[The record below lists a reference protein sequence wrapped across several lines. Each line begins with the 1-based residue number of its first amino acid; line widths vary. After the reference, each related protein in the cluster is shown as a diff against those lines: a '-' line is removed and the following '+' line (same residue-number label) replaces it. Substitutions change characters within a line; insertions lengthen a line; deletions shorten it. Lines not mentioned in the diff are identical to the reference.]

1 MTPILEGKMFKT
13 SLLSYLRFQKLLEEQ
28 ATYLYRATFIC
39 YSFLYLYEISY
50 LFKKNNRE

>member
-28 ATYLYRATFIC
+28 AIYLYIEQLLSVIPFYI
-39 YSFLYLYEISY
+39 YMKYPVY
-50 LFKKNNRE
+50 